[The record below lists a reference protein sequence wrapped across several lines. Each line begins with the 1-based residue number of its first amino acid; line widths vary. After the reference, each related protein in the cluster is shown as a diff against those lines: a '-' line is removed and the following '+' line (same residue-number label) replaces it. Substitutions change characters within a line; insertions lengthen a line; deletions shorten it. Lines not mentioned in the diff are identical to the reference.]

1 MPLNPS
7 LPAIIIPAHNEQA
20 VIKNTLSQLGGG
32 RSNIFQI
39 VVICNGCDDLTESI
53 VREHFPL
60 VYCESLGKPSKAL
73 AIRQAEMLDI
83 GFPRLYLDADIVIS
97 ESTVEGL
104 FEHAIEKSGP
114 ALLVPHSVT
123 IVDNSSRWVQR
134 FYHSWYQTAFVKQR
148 GFGAGCYL
156 VNLAGRTRFGDW
168 PDLIADDGFIRTQF
182 ADKETHIVTSQS
194 VEVGAPKSLW
204 SLLKV
209 KSRSKYGNLQL
220 RRYLTDNNIVNR
232 QATINSGIKFAPEST
247 LSLLDIFIY
256 NTVNALAFGIAKWHH
271 LTGSFVWH
279 RDNTNR

>member
-1 MPLNPS
+1 MPLNRS
-7 LPAIIIPAHNEQA
+7 LPAIIIPAYNEQA
-20 VIKNTLSQLGGG
+20 VIKNALSQLGGG
-32 RSNIFQI
+32 RANSFQI
-39 VVICNGCDDLTESI
+39 VVACNGCDDQTESI

-60 VYCESLGKPSKAL
+60 VHCEILEQSSKAY
-73 AIRQAEMLDI
+73 AIRQAETLDI
-83 GFPRLYLDADIVIS
+83 GFPRLYLDADIVITEATAESLIEQAIAKS
-97 ESTVEGL
+97 EPT
-104 FEHAIEKSGP
+104 
-114 ALLVPHSVT
+114 LLVPRSVA
-123 IVDNSSRWVQR
+123 ILDNCSWWVQR
-134 FYHSWYQTAFVKQR
+134 FYHSWSQTNFVKQH

-156 VNLAGRTRFGDW
+156 VNQAGRTRFGDW

-182 ADKETHIVTSQS
+182 ADEELHIVKTQT
-194 VEVGAPKSLW
+194 VHVAAPNSLW

-220 RRYLTDNNIVNR
+220 RRYLTENNIVNR

>member
-7 LPAIIIPAHNEQA
+7 LPVIIIPAYNEQA

-32 RSNIFQI
+32 NSSGFQI
-39 VVICNGCDDLTESI
+39 VVVCNGCEDQTESI

-60 VYCESLGKPSKAL
+60 VYCETLAKSSKAR

-83 GFPRLYLDADIVIS
+83 GFPRLYLDADIVIT
-97 ESTVEGL
+97 ETTVEGL
-104 FEHAIEKSGP
+104 FEHAIAKPEP
-114 ALLVPHSVT
+114 ALLVPHS
-123 IVDNSSRWVQR
+123 IAILDNCSCWVQR
-134 FYHSWYQTAFVKQR
+134 FYHSWYQTNFVKQH

-156 VNLAGRTRFGDW
+156 VNRAGRTRFGDW

-182 ADKETHIVTSQS
+182 ADEETHIVKTQ
-194 VEVGAPKSLW
+194 VVHVAAPNSLW

-220 RRYLTDNNIVNR
+220 KRYLADNKVVNR
-232 QATINSGIKFAPEST
+232 QSSINSGMKFGPEST
-247 LSLLDIFIY
+247 LSIIDIFIY

-279 RDNTNR
+279 RDNSNR